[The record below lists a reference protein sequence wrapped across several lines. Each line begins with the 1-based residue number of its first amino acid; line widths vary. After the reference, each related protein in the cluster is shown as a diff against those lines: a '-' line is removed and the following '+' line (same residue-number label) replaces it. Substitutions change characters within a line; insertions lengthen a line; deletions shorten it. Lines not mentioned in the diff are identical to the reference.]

1 MKKTLLVMPVL
12 ALLLIWG
19 CKDKQYLVG
28 YYNYA
33 SFQKECRWDHFTD
46 EKYKPNAK
54 WLDSLK
60 TLSITDSVTMK
71 LFLGCYCGD
80 SKKWVPR
87 FYDLKATL
95 PISTVEII
103 SVDTTKKDEKKLAQ
117 AVGLKKIPT
126 FIFYQGGDE
135 IGRIVEKPKGGLEK
149 SLYGVLKKCSNKE

>member
-1 MKKTLLVMPVL
+1 MVWLVVVASL
-12 ALLLIWG
+12 VVWS
-19 CKDKQYLVG
+19 CKEKQYLVG

-33 SFQKECRWDHFTD
+33 TFQQECKWDHFTD
-46 EKYKPNAK
+46 EKYNPNER

-60 TLSITDSVTMK
+60 SLHVKDSLSMR

-87 FYDLKATL
+87 FFDLKAGL
-95 PISTVEII
+95 PIGTVDII

-117 AVGLKKIPT
+117 AVELKKIPT
-126 FIFYQGGDE
+126 FIFYQGGSE

-149 SLYGVLKKCSNKE
+149 NLFLLLKKCE

>member
-1 MKKTLLVMPVL
+1 MGYFDVFMKTESFSRMKKTLFLVPFL
-12 ALLLIWG
+12 AVLLIWG

-46 EKYKPNAK
+46 EKYKPNQK
-54 WLDSLK
+54 WLDSLA
-60 TLSITDSVTMK
+60 TLSIKDSVSMK

-87 FYDLKATL
+87 FYDLKPQL

-103 SVDTTKKDEKKLAQ
+103 SVDTTKKDEKKNGA
-117 AVGLKKIPT
+117 GCGI
-126 FIFYQGGDE
+126 
-135 IGRIVEKPKGGLEK
+135 EKN
-149 SLYGVLKKCSNKE
+149 SYLYILSGW